1 MDSGRGRGGSEGA
14 MAKHPTTWNLPGR
27 LARQARRASDE
38 GARQHNLQHA
48 EHWYYTVMADRR
60 TGNDR
65 RASRFVHLLLRYIT
79 LVMFPSRRASK
90 LGVAAF
96 HGR

>member
-14 MAKHPTTWNLPGR
+14 MAKHTHYLE

-38 GARQHNLQHA
+38 VATQHNLQHA

-65 RASRFVHLLLRYIT
+65 RASRFVHPLLRYIT

>member
-1 MDSGRGRGGSEGA
+1 
-14 MAKHPTTWNLPGR
+14 MAKHTHYLE

-38 GARQHNLQHA
+38 VATQHNLQHA

-65 RASRFVHLLLRYIT
+65 RASRFVHPLLRYIT
-79 LVMFPSRRASK
+79 VVMFPSRRASK